1 MSILLKPSIL
11 APADIAADRQF
22 ALHPSRVGWGRFF
35 KRLMDVAGALVGLL
49 ALAPIYLL
57 VAVAIKLESRG
68 PVLFRQVRV
77 GMDGKP
83 FTMLKFRSMVVDAE
97 ERLSEVWH
105 LNEMTGGPIFKAKE
119 DPRITRVG
127 RFLRRTSLDEFPQFW
142 NVLVADMSLVGPRPP
157 LPAEVATYGPREMER
172 LGVLPGATG
181 LWQVSGRS
189 SLKSFERMVDL
200 DWEYMHAWSL
210 RGDLDILW
218 RTLGVVLRMA
228 GSC

>member
-1 MSILLKPSIL
+1 MSTLLKPSIL
-11 APADIAADRQF
+11 APSDLQAGSHGV
-22 ALHPSRVGWGRFF
+22 LHPSRVGWGRFC
-35 KRLMDVAGALVGLL
+35 KRLMDVTGALVGLL
-49 ALAPIYLL
+49 ALAPMYLL
-57 VAVAIKLESRG
+57 VAIAIKLESRG
-68 PVLFRQVRV
+68 PILFRQVRV

-97 ERLSEVWH
+97 DRLSDVWH
-105 LNEMTGGPIFKAKE
+105 LNEMTGGPIFKVKD

-142 NVLVADMSLVGPRPP
+142 NVLVGDMSLVGPRPP

-172 LGVLPGATG
+172 LSVLPGATG

-189 SLKSFERMVDL
+189 SLKSFERMMELDL
-200 DWEYMHAWSL
+200 QYLANWAL
-210 RGDLDILW
+210 NRDLQILW
-218 RTLGVVLRMA
+218 RTVGTVLRMA